1 LPANVVERLK
11 SGDPASV
18 QSALDDV
25 RTAGKAGAVAVPVI
39 VGLLEQG
46 LSMALT
52 QAAVE
57 TLGDTESAAASDVLA
72 TYARH
77 RAVPIRRA
85 AIQALAKTRGPSAVK
100 ALRAAL
106 SDPDAGVRGLAAT
119 SLGALKAH
127 DALGDL
133 FLALDRGVPEA
144 AVSIGE
150 LCTAAE
156 CEKLV
161 SKLGTLPLD
170 VVTSGLDQ
178 ILFRP
183 ASEVGD
189 DLKVKIVEHVRDV
202 GTAQVNRFL
211 RQVQTRL
218 RAGASPKVQQ
228 AVDAAVQATNLSP
241 GARGDTP

>member
-1 LPANVVERLK
+1 VVERLK
-11 SGDPASV
+11 SGDPARV

-25 RTAGKAGAVAVPVI
+25 RMAGKAGAVSVPVI

-52 QAAVE
+52 QAAVD
-57 TLGDTESAAASDVLA
+57 TLGDTESAAASDILA
-72 TYARH
+72 SYARH

-85 AIQALAKTRGPSAVK
+85 AIQALAKTRGPSALK
-100 ALRAAL
+100 ALRAGL
-106 SDPDAGVRGLAAT
+106 SDPDPGVRGLSAT

-144 AVSIGE
+144 AASIGE
-150 LCTAAE
+150 LCPTSE
-156 CEKLV
+156 CEKLTA
-161 SKLGTLPLD
+161 KLGTLPLD
-170 VVTSGLDQ
+170 IVTSGLDQ
-178 ILFRP
+178 VLFRP
-183 ASEVGD
+183 ANEVPD
-189 DLKVKIVEHVRDV
+189 DLKVKIVERVRDV

-211 RQVQTRL
+211 QQVQTRL
-218 RAGASPKVQQ
+218 GAGASPRVKQ

-241 GARGDTP
+241 GSRGDTP